1 MKKQEFQRLTSRTKK
16 AARTIQRKMDK
27 IRKKWKKNEKY
38 LHVGPTPLKEML
50 ENQRKRDRA
59 KQERSRRRMRKAEG
73 AAVEIPSRGIRLM
86 GCVDLPTIKEA
97 IVQNN
102 RFKANS
108 EHKIQY
114 LLMQDVELHQLGNV
128 LIIQPKGTYPSD
140 RQVPVSL
147 MPVSQIEVSQPKA
160 PRRYMSLSR
169 RVKLLKEILKGLAGR
184 KCTNQNAA
192 NCLCLPCRA
201 RAVKEQHQT
210 VAQRANLIREIR
222 QRLADC
228 ECNNASKDC
237 NCLSCM
243 ARVSKARDRT

>member
-1 MKKQEFQRLTSRTKK
+1 MTKKEYQRLTSRTSR
-16 AARTIQRKMDK
+16 AAQKIQKSIDV
-27 IRKKWKKNEKY
+27 IQ
-38 LHVGPTPLKEML
+38 
-50 ENQRKRDRA
+50 QRMNRA
-59 KQERSRRRMRKAEG
+59 KQERFIRRMRRAEG

-128 LIIQPKGTYPSD
+128 LIVQPKGAADPGD
-140 RQVPVSL
+140 RHVPVSQIPVSQI
-147 MPVSQIEVSQPKA
+147 PVSQIEVSQPKT
-160 PRRYMSLSR
+160 PRRYMSLPR

-184 KCTNQNAA
+184 KCANMITQNAA

-201 RAVKEQHQT
+201 RAVKERHLT
-210 VAQRANLIREIR
+210 VTQRANLIREIR
-222 QRLADC
+222 SVLADC
-228 ECNNASKDC
+228 ECSNFGQGSKDC
-237 NCLSCM
+237 HCLSC
-243 ARVSKARDRT
+243 KARAAKG

>member
-1 MKKQEFQRLTSRTKK
+1 MTKKEYQRLTSRTSR
-16 AARTIQRKMDK
+16 AAQKIQKSIDV
-27 IRKKWKKNEKY
+27 IQ
-38 LHVGPTPLKEML
+38 
-50 ENQRKRDRA
+50 QRMNRA
-59 KQERSRRRMRKAEG
+59 KQERFIRRMRRAEG

-147 MPVSQIEVSQPKA
+147 MPVSQIEVSQLKT
-160 PRRYMSLSR
+160 PRRYMSLPR
-169 RVKLLKEILKGLAGR
+169 RVKLLKEILKELAGR
-184 KCTNQNAA
+184 KCANQNAA

-201 RAVKEQHQT
+201 RAVKERHRT
-210 VAQRANLIREIR
+210 VAQRTNLIREIR
-222 QRLADC
+222 KQLADG
-228 ECNNASKDC
+228 ECATGMSKWGAADC
-237 NCLSCM
+237 HCLSC
-243 ARVSKARDRT
+243 KARAAKG

>member
-1 MKKQEFQRLTSRTKK
+1 MKKREFQRLTSRTSR
-16 AARTIQRKMDK
+16 AAQKIQKSIDV
-27 IRKKWKKNEKY
+27 IQ
-38 LHVGPTPLKEML
+38 
-50 ENQRKRDRA
+50 QRMNRA
-59 KQERSRRRMRKAEG
+59 KQERFIRRMRRAEG

-147 MPVSQIEVSQPKA
+147 MPVSQIEVSQLKT
-160 PRRYMSLSR
+160 PRRYMSLPR

-184 KCTNQNAA
+184 KCANMITQNAA

-201 RAVKEQHQT
+201 RAVKERHLT
-210 VAQRANLIREIR
+210 VTQRANLIREIR
-222 QRLADC
+222 SVLADC
-228 ECNNASKDC
+228 ECSNFGQGSKDC
-237 NCLSCM
+237 HCLSC
-243 ARVSKARDRT
+243 KARAAKG